1 MQKRVSENHADK
13 ESIMTQHSTKTHQ
26 YRDCTIRIHRPILT
40 DKERTERE
48 KRLQEELTAAMTQ
61 ILTRKEKTA

>member
-1 MQKRVSENHADK
+1 
-13 ESIMTQHSTKTHQ
+13 MTQTELYDTKTLQ

-40 DKERTERE
+40 DKERTGRE
-48 KRLQEELTAAMTQ
+48 KRLQEDLTAAMTQ